1 MYLLLKKE
9 RKGFLKDNKI
19 ISEKIKK
26 TRYSRRYNIK
36 TVQKISDMI
45 FKIVLL
51 NKTQ

>member
-26 TRYSRRYNIK
+26 NILFK
-36 TVQKISDMI
+36 KI
-45 FKIVLL
+45 
-51 NKTQ
+51 